1 MTTVN
6 EVLQKLV
13 PLNTLS
19 NTSLDEVVKSAR
31 IDQVNSGETLFREG
45 DDDNDAVYLL
55 AGEVTLTSSIQP
67 ERVIHGGTDAGRYAL
82 AQLKPRQST
91 GMVTKQSTVA
101 RIDQNILDHIVTM
114 DEVSGIEV
122 VEMDADEDV
131 EWVFSVLSSNTF
143 SRLPPANANQMLERM
158 ERVPVKANE
167 VIITQGE
174 PGDYY
179 YLIREGVASVARKDE
194 TGKTEI
200 LNELTAGDQF
210 GEEALLSDAPR
221 NATIM
226 MKTDGELMRLTRD
239 DFNELLTAPMVHWAE
254 QSEAD
259 RMIGEGAGILDVRTV
274 DEYRSGAINKSL
286 NVPLSQI
293 RQFADSLDRSR
304 KYVIYCQTGN
314 RSSVASF
321 MLNQRGFDTVAL
333 KGGLMGLTLIP
344 NEEAAPPETESAG
357 DQ

>member
-1 MTTVN
+1 MTTVK

-19 NTSLDEVVKSAR
+19 HTSLDEAVKSVR
-31 IDQVNSGETLFREG
+31 IGQADKGDILFREG
-45 DDDNDAVYLL
+45 DVDNDAVYLL
-55 AGEVTLTSSIQP
+55 TGEIILTSSQQP

-91 GMVTKQSTVA
+91 GKVSQSSTIA
-101 RIDQNILDHIVTM
+101 RINQELLDHIVTM

-122 VEMDADEDV
+122 VEMDGDEDV

-143 SRLPPANANQMLERM
+143 SRLPPANANQMLARM
-158 ERVPVKANE
+158 EKMPVKANQ

-174 PGDYY
+174 PGDFY
-179 YLIREGVASVARKDE
+179 YLIREGIASVARKD
-194 TGKTEI
+194 TDGKTEI
-200 LNELTAGDQF
+200 VTELTAGDQF
-210 GEEALLSDAPR
+210 GEEALLSDDPR

-226 MKTDGELMRLTRD
+226 MKTDGLLMRLTRE
-239 DFNELLTAPMVHWAE
+239 DFNELLTAPMVNWAE

-259 RMIGEGAGILDVRTV
+259 RMIGEGAGILDVRTA

-286 NVPLSQI
+286 NAPLSQI
-293 RQFADSLDRSR
+293 RQLADSLDRSR
-304 KYVIYCQTGN
+304 QYVVYCQTGN

-321 MLNQRGFDTVAL
+321 MLNQRGFNTVAL

-344 NEEAAPPETESAG
+344 NEQLAEQPSN
-357 DQ
+357 DQAE